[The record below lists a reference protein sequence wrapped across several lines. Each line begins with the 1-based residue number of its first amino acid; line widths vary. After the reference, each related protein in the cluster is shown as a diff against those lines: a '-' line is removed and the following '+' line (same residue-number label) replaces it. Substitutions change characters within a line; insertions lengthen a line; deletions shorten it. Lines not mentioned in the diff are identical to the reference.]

1 MGAVDVNGA
10 ALHYEEAGSGPGML
24 FVHGMAGFAGVWSDQ
39 MSRLA
44 DEFHTVAYDRRG
56 HTRSPRG
63 AVTEESVELHA
74 DDAAAM
80 IQALELAPVIL
91 VGSSGGARI
100 CIDLLRRYPHLLRGA
115 VLSEP
120 PVFSLS
126 PTIAAEFM
134 AMVKPAVGKALD
146 SGDPT
151 SAVDA
156 FFNIIDPVFWAS
168 APDDRK
174 QAYRANLPAMLADL
188 RMPTYQLT
196 AADLARI
203 DRPCLVLYGSA
214 SLPWFQDIA
223 KIVAGAIPHCHLIEL
238 AGAGHATYAARP
250 AEFAQAIREFAT
262 SAQQPTPHTSAASS
276 GG

>member
-10 ALHYEEAGSGPGML
+10 ALHYEEAGSGPALL

-44 DEFHTVAYDRRG
+44 DAFHTVAYDRRG

-63 AVTEESVELHA
+63 DVAEESVELHA
-74 DDAAAM
+74 DDAAAV
-80 IQALELAPVIL
+80 IQTLGLAPVVL

-100 CIDLLRRYPHLLRGA
+100 CIDVLRRYPHLVRGA

-126 PTIAAEFM
+126 PTVAEEFL
-134 AMVKPAVGKALD
+134 ARVKPAVGKALD
-146 SGDPT
+146 SGEPS

-156 FFNIIDPVFWAS
+156 FFTIIDPVFWAS
-168 APDDRK
+168 APDNRK
-174 QAYRANLPAMLADL
+174 QAYRENLPAMLADL
-188 RMPTYQLT
+188 QMPMYQLT
-196 AADLARI
+196 TVDLARI

-214 SLPWFQDIA
+214 SLPWFQQIA
-223 KIVAGAIPHCHLIEL
+223 KIVAGAIPDCRLKEL
-238 AGAGHATYAARP
+238 VGAGHATYATRP
-250 AEFAQAIREFAT
+250 ADFANAVRDFAT
-262 SAQQPTPHTSAASS
+262 PA
-276 GG
+276 

>member
-1 MGAVDVNGA
+1 MGTVEINGA
-10 ALHYEEAGSGPGML
+10 ALHYEEAGSGRALL

-44 DEFHTVAYDRRG
+44 DAFRTVAYDRRG
-56 HTRSPRG
+56 HARSPRG
-63 AVTEESVELHA
+63 DVAEESVELHA

-80 IQALELAPVIL
+80 IQALSLDPVIL

-100 CIDLLRRYPHLLRGA
+100 CIDVLRRYPHLVRGA

-126 PTIAAEFM
+126 PAISKEFM
-134 AMVKPAVGKALD
+134 AVVKPAVGKALD
-146 SGDPT
+146 SGDPA

-156 FFNIIDPVFWAS
+156 FFTIIDPIFWAN

-188 RMPTYQLT
+188 QMPMYQLT
-196 AADLARI
+196 TADLARI

-223 KIVAGAIPHCHLIEL
+223 RIVAGAIPQCSLKEL
-238 AGAGHATYAARP
+238 DGAGHATYATRP
-250 AEFAQAIREFAT
+250 AEFATAVRRFAE
-262 SAQQPTPHTSAASS
+262 SA
-276 GG
+276 